1 MWRWAADAF
10 RGKSTQSKAAEYVEL
25 DDFEEKQLK
34 TKAKAKNSTLD
45 DRILYC
51 NFMLNKQSE
60 PEKIKKY
67 TKLLKELHQAKAAQ
81 AKAAQATA
89 AGEAKTAQA
98 TAAGEAKAAQATAA
112 ENLSDDDDAVGSS
125 NGSQGSVDSNIFE
138 SEGGKKSRHSKIK
151 HRHSRKKKYKSKSKS
166 KSYNANSRRKK
177 SKSKY

>member
-10 RGKSTQSKAAEYVEL
+10 RGKSTQSKAAKYVEL

-67 TKLLKELHQAKAAQ
+67 TKLLKELHQ
-81 AKAAQATA
+81 
-89 AGEAKTAQA
+89 
-98 TAAGEAKAAQATAA
+98 AKAAQATAA